1 MRSNFPPAVGV
12 PVLCLGEHVVVFSVA
27 LHRRQALRPD
37 WATRAVSCL
46 KVVVRAGNV
55 NSMRANFINQISN
68 VKVYC
73 SLRPMAERMASY
85 ARMRLAVVGVITLNK
100 SPSTW
105 LALRMPTSDQRQL
118 LQLLNSC
125 NEPAHWSTHAP
136 QGSRSWPRSTR
147 TLRADTAAHVG
158 HMCPQC

>member
-1 MRSNFPPAVGV
+1 M
-12 PVLCLGEHVVVFSVA
+12 PVFCLGKHVVVFSVA

-46 KVVVRAGNV
+46 KAVVRAGIV

-118 LQLLNSC
+118 LQLFLQRASARTC
-125 NEPAHWSTHAP
+125 LWSTHVP
-136 QGSRSWPRSTR
+136 QGSRSLPRSTR
-147 TLRADTAAHVG
+147 PLRADTAAHVG